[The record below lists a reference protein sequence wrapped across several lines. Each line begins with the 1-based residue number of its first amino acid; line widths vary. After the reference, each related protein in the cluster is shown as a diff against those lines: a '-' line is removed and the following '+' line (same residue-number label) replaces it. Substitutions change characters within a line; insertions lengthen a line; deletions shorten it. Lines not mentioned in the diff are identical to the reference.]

1 MSRCLTALRCWL
13 LAGAVAAL
21 AHAETA
27 PRPNIVVIFADDLGY
42 GDTSTYRPDG
52 DVRTP
57 AIDRLAADGMR
68 FTAMRANAT
77 VCSPSRAALMTG
89 RYADRV
95 GVPGLIR
102 SNFNTWGYLDPT
114 VPTLADLLREAGYHT
129 ALVGKWNLGLTPGQ
143 LPNDRGFDHFHGFL
157 DDMMDSYT
165 THLRRGVN
173 FMRLNREEVRPEG
186 HATAVFSDWAIDY
199 FEDRAAPAHRDEP
212 FFLYL
217 AYTAPHYP
225 LQPPPEALARVQA
238 RAPEMPEQRALNV
251 ALVEDLDTQIGRV
264 MDTLRATGLADN
276 TLVFV
281 TSDNGGALNFSQNND
296 PWRGGK
302 RDHYDGGLRVP
313 FVATWPAHVA
323 AGTESDYVGLV
334 FDIFVTALEEAGA
347 EVPAGLDAQS
357 LGPALRGEAPTAAE
371 NERQLYFV
379 RREGERY
386 GGKTYEALIRGD
398 WKLMQNDPFSP
409 LELYNL
415 KEDPLEQ
422 HDRMAD
428 EPELAKELTEALALE
443 VQQAG
448 AVPWQAPA
456 KP

>member
-1 MSRCLTALRCWL
+1 MTRKHAFPSRGLL
-13 LAGAVAAL
+13 LAGLMLLIAMARAGD
-21 AHAETA
+21 
-27 PRPNIVVIFADDLGY
+27 RPNIVVVLTDDLGY
-42 GDTSTYRPDG
+42 GDTSAYRPDG

-57 AIDRLAADGMR
+57 NLDRLVERGMK
-68 FTAMRANAT
+68 FTAIRSNAT

-89 RYADRV
+89 HYADRV

-102 SNFNTWGYLDPT
+102 SNFNTWGYLNPQ
-114 VPTLADLLREAGYHT
+114 VPTLAERLQEAGYHT
-129 ALVGKWNLGLTPGQ
+129 ALVGKWNLGLTPGT
-143 LPNDRGFDHFHGFL
+143 LPNDRGFAHFHGFL

-173 FMRLNREEVRPEG
+173 YMRLNREEVKPVG
-186 HATAVFSDWAIDY
+186 HATAVFTDWAVDY
-199 FEDRAAPAHRDEP
+199 LESRAQAPADEP

-225 LQPPPEALARVQA
+225 IEPPEDALARVKE
-238 RAPEMPEQRALNV
+238 RAPELEEKRALNV
-251 ALVEDLDTQIGRV
+251 ALVEDLDTQLGRV
-264 MDTLRATGLADN
+264 LETLKTTGLADN
-276 TLVFV
+276 TLIFF
-281 TSDNGGALNFSQNND
+281 TSDNGGALQHAQNND

-313 FVATWPAHVA
+313 FAATWPGHIP
-323 AGTESDYVGLV
+323 AGSSSDYEGLI
-334 FDIFVTALEEAGA
+334 FDIFATSLEVAGV
-347 EVPAGLDAQS
+347 EVPDGLDAVS
-357 LGPALRGEAPTAAE
+357 LLPILRGEVSAQTE
-371 NERQLYFV
+371 GRQLYFV
-379 RREGERY
+379 RREGELY

-398 WKLMQNDPFSP
+398 WKLMQNSPFSP

-415 KEDPLEQ
+415 KEDPQEQ
-422 HDRMAD
+422 TDRIQD

-448 AVPWQAPA
+448 AVPWQAPV